1 MVALKTC
8 PHWHSVFSS
17 VFKEP
22 KLGHI
27 LAAMFCLLGLV
38 PMLVRRLVCR
48 CGAKRNTSPAGRA
61 TQPRSGKNFD
71 QVMRLLATLQ
81 QQVAVVQ
88 QRMSAELGI
97 RVDCGAVATEP

>member
-22 KLGHI
+22 KLEHI
-27 LAAMFCLLGLV
+27 LAAIFCLLGLV
-38 PMLVRRLVCR
+38 LMLIRRLICCR
-48 CGAKRNTSPAGRA
+48 RAKRNTSPAGRGK
-61 TQPRSGKNFD
+61 QPVSGKNFQ

-81 QQVAVVQ
+81 QQVAVV
-88 QRMSAELGI
+88 
-97 RVDCGAVATEP
+97 